1 MKTLKNKL
9 VALLIIALCALAVLV
24 DGDMTVPGIMI
35 PMAVILFF
43 IKEPII

>member
-1 MKTLKNKL
+1 MKTWKNKL
-9 VALLIIALCALAVLV
+9 VALLIVALCILAAWV
-24 DGDMTVPGIMI
+24 DGDLTVPGIMI

>member
-1 MKTLKNKL
+1 MKTWKNKL
-9 VALLIIALCALAVLV
+9 IALLIVALCLLAIKV
-24 DGDMTVPGIMI
+24 DGDMTVPGIML